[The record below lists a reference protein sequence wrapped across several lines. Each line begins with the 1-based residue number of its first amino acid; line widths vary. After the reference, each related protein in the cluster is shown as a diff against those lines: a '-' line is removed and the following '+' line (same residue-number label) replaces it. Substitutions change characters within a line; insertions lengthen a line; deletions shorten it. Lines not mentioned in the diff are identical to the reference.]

1 MNSKT
6 KVTLILLFVL
16 IIATFFRFW
25 KLAEMP
31 PGLYPDEAMN
41 GNNALEAL
49 KAAPPP
55 DGFKLFYPENNGRE
69 GLFINIQAASIA
81 LFGNQTWALRLV
93 SGIFGILTVLGLFFL
108 AKELFRK
115 KSTAL
120 GERVALFSA
129 LLLSVSFWHV
139 NFSRIGFRAIM
150 VPFCL
155 VWCFALIFIALRT
168 KKIIPAIVSG
178 IFFGLGFHSYI
189 AFRFTPLIALVPIF
203 FNRYFVA
210 NPENKNDKSRWKIL
224 AIWLVV
230 TFIIA
235 LPIGLYFLKNP
246 GDFFGRTGQVSV
258 FQQANPIFSLLKSV
272 GKTLLMFNV
281 AGDCNWRHNLACWPQ
296 LEPLTGLGFLLGIA
310 WLIKNLVKK
319 SSGKFICFFVLAW
332 LFAMSLP
339 SILTSEGLPHAL
351 RSIGLIPIVF
361 ILAGLGLN
369 LIWEWLE
376 RKINN
381 KTATHFIIYFI
392 LGTIMIF
399 EGWRYFG
406 LWAKNSNTRGAFN
419 KSFAQ
424 ISRYL
429 NKQSANI
436 NKYILVNSGG
446 VLVNG
451 VPVSSQTV
459 MFLTDTYSEVEQKER
474 KIFYLLPENIAK
486 INKNEPFLLIPLENS
501 DEIKLS
507 AQNYFPNIF
516 LEEKEGFWVLKNF

>member
-1 MNSKT
+1 MNAKT
-6 KVTLILLFVL
+6 KLTLILLLVL

-25 KLAEMP
+25 KLAEIP

-41 GNNALEAL
+41 GNNALTAL
-49 KAAPPP
+49 KT
-55 DGFKLFYPENNGRE
+55 DQFKLFYPENNGRE

-81 LFGNQTWALRLV
+81 LFGNQAWALRLV
-93 SGIFGILTVLGLFFL
+93 SGVFGILTVLGLFFL

-115 KSTAL
+115 KSAAT
-120 GERVALFSA
+120 GERIALFA
-129 LLLSVSFWHV
+129 AFLLSVSFWHV

-150 VPFCL
+150 IPFCL

-168 KKIIPAIVSG
+168 KKIVPAVISG

-189 AFRFTPLIALVPIF
+189 AFRFAPLIALIPIF
-203 FNRYFVA
+203 FSRYFEA
-210 NPENKNDKSRWKIL
+210 NPENKNNKSRWKIL

-246 GDFFGRTGQVSV
+246 GDFFGRTGQVSA
-258 FQQANPIFSLLKSV
+258 FQQTNPIFSLLKGV

-296 LEPLTGLGFLLGIA
+296 LEPLTGLSFLLGIG

-319 SSGKFICFFVLAW
+319 TSEKFIYLFILAW
-332 LFAMSLP
+332 LFTMSLP

-351 RSIGLIPIVF
+351 RSIGLIPVVF

-376 RKINN
+376 RKFENRT
-381 KTATHFIIYFI
+381 TAHFIVFI
-392 LGTIMIF
+392 LLGAIMIF
-399 EGWRYFG
+399 EGWRYFN
-406 LWAKNSNTRGAFN
+406 LWAKNSNVQAAFN
-419 KSFAQ
+419 QSFTQ

-429 NKQSANI
+429 NNQPANI

-451 VPVSSQTV
+451 VPMSSQTV
-459 MFLTDTYSEVEQKER
+459 MFLTETYSEAEQKEK
-474 KIFYLLPENIAK
+474 KIFYLLPENITK
-486 INKNEPFLLIPLENS
+486 INKDETFLLIPLEKS

-507 AQNYFPNIF
+507 AQNYFPNIS
-516 LEEKEGFWVLKNF
+516 LKEREGFWVFKNF